1 MLFDNKLR
9 PNPIL
14 NRIQRM
20 PGQTG
25 SRFGIDI
32 ERWNTQ
38 GPEFI
43 DFALEFRDRDDFATE
58 VASDDLLR
66 CINIT
71 AMIWHREHN
80 QLECS
85 TRLEFAPKIRVG
97 RIAMHNVASR
107 FSLLFDTQGVM
118 LDPDDFLIEV

>member
-32 ERWNTQ
+32 ERWYTQ
-38 GPEFI
+38 GTEFI
-43 DFALEFRDRDDFATE
+43 DFTLEFRDRDDFATE
-58 VASDDLLR
+58 V
-66 CINIT
+66 
-71 AMIWHREHN
+71 
-80 QLECS
+80 
-85 TRLEFAPKIRVG
+85 APKIRVG

-118 LDPDDFLIEV
+118 LDPDDFLIEE